1 MSDSQLLVHL
11 EKCALLGQSAR
22 SDLLAKLLPDTDE
35 YVYLKLTDDIVNTKG
50 ELDEESLK
58 TYQRLVGKD
67 KVLTDFRRGI
77 KIRKM
82 LYELSTTTD
91 DSKKKSI
98 CKEFNKMT
106 ANHRFTHRRPKI
118 AEGMT
123 TNTGDSNKLES
134 SFTSKLSPET
144 EDIFGPDKIVQDYN
158 LSAIKS
164 GYLLDR
170 NLDDLIKTIL
180 DKNPGLLPNFLN
192 KLPTLSPIKNLNKH
206 LMVYIKKVPKSDY
219 NNLFKRLT
227 LSQLVTLGNEYKDL
241 QDLGLPYINEM
252 YHKSYPEHS
261 SVNKIKD
268 IATVKKIYS
277 MALSTKVHA
286 AFPGLSRLVLRV
298 LLELLLKDNKTDS
311 EFLEDFIKN
320 PSSSDVIFSQKLMEK
335 FIHDYNTYAFVS
347 ESSTSTTELVTKHLK
362 LLYHQGQDIS
372 KYSHYFNEGYLSKL
386 KTELQLKSGQ
396 KVNKV
401 LEIFTK
407 SELDFINQEKYL
419 SFVEKQKDFKTGE
432 KVVLKLDIK
441 NISKVTMKVFEIN
454 TVNYCTDLQAN
465 VEDNVKLDGL
475 VSIAEKTFT
484 YSQPSIISHIE
495 TFELDILAEK
505 SRGVFVIDFLGE
517 GTTSRT
523 IIRKGM
529 LNVLMKKSR
538 TGYVAKVLDDDFN
551 VCKGDQTGIYHL
563 GKFYPASEDGTVRFD
578 FPSSNQA
585 CVLILR
591 NGNFCYVVN
600 HQLKSA
606 STQIHATW
614 IYHEETFLPGNKCVM
629 LLRSNMFVAGQRVP
643 LSNIKSTE
651 ISATFTKT
659 NGLTSTQDAG
669 AVTLKEDEDYAFS
682 FYLPNGTKTINL
694 TVNYTY
700 QELDGS
706 TGSYPT
712 HHCVQLLDRDSS
724 ENKTHV
730 FLRKETDV
738 YVLYHLGKNGEPIPN
753 TEFKIFLQ
761 HTWRRDHE
769 EADLI
774 TDAQGRIH
782 LGQLQGVSTLGVQ
795 GIDVGN
801 EQLSTF
807 FVLSNPQASIPTDK
821 ITSLEGETIQLP
833 VLSQFSQEGV
843 VFCLHKINKKAVSV
857 VEECTEKVNKRG
869 SDYVIEGLAPGDYI
883 FRYAKGNI
891 NVSIKVLPKG
901 RHLNS
906 ELIFSEN
913 KIYDTSD
920 KSVMVSNIISDSVFN
935 KEGADFL
942 ELCLDKFDSN
952 TRIHIL
958 SGTFLEEGQNK
969 QSGIDNLNSYNS
981 VVRETEPEYSIKKPK
996 MSYLEDRQ
1004 LPGEMLYAMNRR
1016 NNELAIGTTSDKPSL
1031 FIKTQEVRDTNYR
1044 SENVNNGGDFV
1055 QNDSDDSED
1064 DAPVNN
1070 YNAYDYDYGY
1080 GRKEQV
1086 YNKRSA
1092 RGRGGYHPPAPIHS
1106 VLEVNDDY
1114 GNSVPVS
1121 TNAPTVNACYFDKIR
1136 HFLKN
1141 SSSALVNL
1149 HPDASGRVTIPLNS
1163 FSTKTLKVYVVND
1176 VICASKTITVATES
1190 PEILKT
1196 DLTLQQPSSSAKM
1209 FAYER
1214 DVYRVMNGTQIHLP
1228 GFSSCE
1234 YELIDNVAKLIHV
1247 KTQLSGSS
1255 LPNEWNFLKDWG
1267 TMKIVQKVEKINEL
1281 FSYELALFLFKK
1293 ERELFNSTMKDFVKC
1308 KVNKNV
1314 LDYYL
1319 LEDSEAVASFL
1330 TATKINDLNSL
1341 EKVCI
1346 IDLLAKSHP
1355 VQCQYLLQNL
1365 QGDDSSNLYDDSMAY
1380 NFIFDRIVNL
1390 TDRKGGNL
1398 ELKRKVEV
1406 NTAELSDDEDSGEE
1420 RVIDSRRGSSCCS
1433 QNYNN
1438 VCIQPDLNC
1447 QLQQTELIPCEAQQ
1461 QICLDDDYRGGGY
1474 QEQICLQ
1481 EPYGYQEQICSPEP
1495 YGYQEQI
1502 CLQEPYGGGGYQQQ
1516 ICEQRQTRS
1525 IPQQRNQVPRPM
1537 RMERRRPQRNRDDD
1551 DDSCERNCDDDSS
1564 DSRCDEEMSGGCEEN
1579 ITISSA
1585 KENFDYMIFKKNRPD
1600 PSVTRLQQ
1608 DSLKTTKEYREM
1620 AYYFQPKGDA
1630 FYKIEANVFWVDLA
1644 KHLIGDR
1651 SSPFLSQNFVYVQNQ
1666 HIPFV
1671 VAFTDLNQ
1679 IAPTPKYETLE
1690 GETYLTLT
1698 GGHALLYLKHFK
1710 EREAVQDNSNTVL
1723 CAQKWFDK
1731 GERFEYNLETGRN
1744 EEKSVDFFLTGRV
1757 YGSQVVVTNV
1767 SSIEQKIQIITE
1779 IPQGSIPIIKND
1791 FRQHLDLKL
1800 GQFSTHTFEFYF
1812 YFPGKGDFTYC
1823 PACVTRDGKKVAIQT
1838 ASQQVVVLD
1847 EPPKKIELKSIK
1859 DILAQGSK
1867 EDILNFMRKE
1877 NITNPKIFN
1886 FCDIYWLLR
1895 DEEFY
1900 REALKILKEKLIFN
1914 PVVWS
1919 YSINYGD
1926 VPTFFE
1932 LMNTAPVSVIEQL
1945 GLFYFNNESQ
1955 ENALELQGFKFL
1967 EYHPIL
1973 NARFHQ
1979 LSANDNSILN
1989 QQFLDTY
1996 THFLKYLFEKNH
2008 LVNTKDKLILVYYL
2022 LLQDRIDEAFSIY
2035 SNIPDDSA
2043 EISPLI
2049 LQYDYMGAYFDLY
2062 KGMPA
2067 FKKAKAICE
2076 KYFDYP
2082 VTSWR
2087 TRFIEIANQL
2097 AEIEGETAEVKADVS
2112 TENKKNDQEILSGTL
2127 DGAEVVI
2134 QHANISSAKVEL
2146 FEIDLEVLFSLYSF
2160 RTHEFDKLV
2169 FSEPHFT
2176 ESIQLPLSSIQLSHK
2191 YAIPK
2196 PFNGKNVLVK
2206 VGSF

>member
-505 SRGVFVIDFLGE
+505 SRGVFVVDFLGE

-538 TGYVAKVLDDDFN
+538 TGYVAKVLDDEFN

-578 FPSSNQA
+578 FPTSNQN

-606 STQIHATW
+606 STQIHSSW

-629 LLRSNMFVAGQRVP
+629 LLRSNMFVAGQRVS

-651 ISATFTKT
+651 ISVTFTKT
-659 NGLTSTQDAG
+659 NGLTSAQDIG
-669 AVTLKEDEDYAFS
+669 AVTLKDEEDYALS
-682 FYLPNGTKTINL
+682 FHLPNGTKLINIS
-694 TVNYTY
+694 VKYTY
-700 QELDGS
+700 QELDGNTGNYS
-706 TGSYPT
+706 TSHT
-712 HHCVQLLDRDSS
+712 VQLLDRNSS
-724 ENKTHV
+724 QNKTHV
-730 FLRKETDV
+730 FLRRETDS
-738 YVLYHLGKNGEPIPN
+738 YALYHLGKNGEPIPN

-761 HTWRRDHE
+761 HAWRRDHE
-769 EADLI
+769 EASLV
-774 TDAQGRIH
+774 TDALGKIH

-795 GIDVGN
+795 GIDVGS

-821 ITSLEGETIQLP
+821 VTSLEGETIQLP
-833 VLSQFSQEGV
+833 VLSQFCQDGV
-843 VFCLHKINKKAVSV
+843 VFCLHKINKRAGSV
-857 VEECTEKVNKRG
+857 VEDCSEKVNKRG
-869 SDYVIEGLAPGDYI
+869 SDYAIEGLAPGDYI
-883 FRYAKGNI
+883 FRYAKGNT

-901 RHLNS
+901 RYLNS

-920 KSVMVSNIISDSVFN
+920 KSVIVSNIISDSVVS
-935 KEGADFL
+935 KEGTDWL
-942 ELCLDKFDSN
+942 ELCLDKFNSN
-952 TRIHIL
+952 TRIHIM
-958 SGTFLEEGQNK
+958 SGTFLEEGHNK
-969 QSGIDNLNSYNS
+969 VSGIDNLNSYNS
-981 VVRETEPEYSIKKPK
+981 VVKETEPEYSITNPK

-1016 NNELAIGTTSDKPSL
+1016 NNEPAIGTTSDKPSL
-1031 FIKTQEVRDTNYR
+1031 FIKTQEIRDTRYK

-1055 QNDSDDSED
+1055 KNDTDESEEEPED
-1064 DAPVNN
+1064 D
-1070 YNAYDYDYGY
+1070 YAYESKRGYGY
-1080 GRKEQV
+1080 GKKPK
-1086 YNKRSA
+1086 NK
-1092 RGRGGYHPPAPIHS
+1092 RGRGGYSSEGQNVLPI
-1106 VLEVNDDY
+1106 NDDY

-1141 SSSALVNL
+1141 PSTALVNL
-1149 HPDASGRVTIPLNS
+1149 HPDANGKIAIPLNN

-1176 VICASKTITVATES
+1176 VICVAKTMTVGAES
-1190 PEILKT
+1190 SDIPKT
-1196 DLTLQQPSSSAKM
+1196 DLTLQHPSSSAKM

-1214 DVYRVMNGTQIHLP
+1214 DVYKVINETRIQVP

-1234 YELIDNVAKLIHV
+1234 YELVDNVAKLIHV

-1267 TMKIVQKVEKINEL
+1267 SMKIVQKVEKINEL

-1293 ERELFNSTMKDFVKC
+1293 EKELFNSTLKDFIKC
-1308 KVNKNV
+1308 KVNKSV

-1319 LEDSEAVASFL
+1319 LEDKDSVASFL
-1330 TATKINDLNSL
+1330 TAAKMSNLNSL
-1341 EKVCI
+1341 EKICI
-1346 IDLLAKSHP
+1346 IDLLASSHP
-1355 VQCQYLLQNL
+1355 TQCQYLLQSL
-1365 QGDDSSNLYDDSMAY
+1365 QGEDSSNLYDDSMAF
-1380 NFIFDRIVNL
+1380 NVIFDRIVNL
-1390 TDRKGGNL
+1390 SDRRGGNL
-1398 ELKRKVEV
+1398 ELKRKAQAKDQEHF
-1406 NTAELSDDEDSGEE
+1406 DDEG
-1420 RVIDSRRGSSCCS
+1420 
-1433 QNYNN
+1433 
-1438 VCIQPDLNC
+1438 
-1447 QLQQTELIPCEAQQ
+1447 
-1461 QICLDDDYRGGGY
+1461 
-1474 QEQICLQ
+1474 
-1481 EPYGYQEQICSPEP
+1481 
-1495 YGYQEQI
+1495 
-1502 CLQEPYGGGGYQQQ
+1502 
-1516 ICEQRQTRS
+1516 
-1525 IPQQRNQVPRPM
+1525 
-1537 RMERRRPQRNRDDD
+1537 
-1551 DDSCERNCDDDSS
+1551 DDSS
-1564 DSRCDEEMSGGCEEN
+1564 DDDDIDDESRSSACGVRPAYQSNRNDYPLEEDCLDDCDEPICWTRIMDD
-1579 ITISSA
+1579 T
-1585 KENFDYMIFKKNRPD
+1585 KN
-1600 PSVTRLQQ
+1600 
-1608 DSLKTTKEYREM
+1608 KF
-1620 AYYFQPKGDA
+1620 A
-1630 FYKIEANVFWVDLA
+1630 KIESLED
-1644 KHLIGDR
+1644 KRDRELI
-1651 SSPFLSQNFVYVQNQ
+1651 
-1666 HIPFV
+1666 
-1671 VAFTDLNQ
+1671 A
-1679 IAPTPKYETLE
+1679 
-1690 GETYLTLT
+1690 
-1698 GGHALLYLKHFK
+1698 
-1710 EREAVQDNSNTVL
+1710 
-1723 CAQKWFDK
+1723 
-1731 GERFEYNLETGRN
+1731 
-1744 EEKSVDFFLTGRV
+1744 
-1757 YGSQVVVTNV
+1757 
-1767 SSIEQKIQIITE
+1767 
-1779 IPQGSIPIIKND
+1779 
-1791 FRQHLDLKL
+1791 HLDQCQ
-1800 GQFSTHTFEFYF
+1800 GN
-1812 YFPGKGDFTYC
+1812 
-1823 PACVTRDGKKVAIQT
+1823 
-1838 ASQQVVVLD
+1838 D
-1847 EPPKKIELKSIK
+1847 ESEIEERSNVKRS
-1859 DILAQGSK
+1859 A
-1867 EDILNFMRKE
+1867 RK
-1877 NITNPKIFN
+1877 T
-1886 FCDIYWLLR
+1886 
-1895 DEEFY
+1895 
-1900 REALKILKEKLIFN
+1900 
-1914 PVVWS
+1914 
-1919 YSINYGD
+1919 
-1926 VPTFFE
+1926 
-1932 LMNTAPVSVIEQL
+1932 
-1945 GLFYFNNESQ
+1945 
-1955 ENALELQGFKFL
+1955 
-1967 EYHPIL
+1967 
-1973 NARFHQ
+1973 
-1979 LSANDNSILN
+1979 SA
-1989 QQFLDTY
+1989 
-1996 THFLKYLFEKNH
+1996 
-2008 LVNTKDKLILVYYL
+2008 
-2022 LLQDRIDEAFSIY
+2022 
-2035 SNIPDDSA
+2035 
-2043 EISPLI
+2043 
-2049 LQYDYMGAYFDLY
+2049 
-2062 KGMPA
+2062 
-2067 FKKAKAICE
+2067 AIC
-2076 KYFDYP
+2076 
-2082 VTSWR
+2082 
-2087 TRFIEIANQL
+2087 
-2097 AEIEGETAEVKADVS
+2097 
-2112 TENKKNDQEILSGTL
+2112 
-2127 DGAEVVI
+2127 
-2134 QHANISSAKVEL
+2134 
-2146 FEIDLEVLFSLYSF
+2146 
-2160 RTHEFDKLV
+2160 
-2169 FSEPHFT
+2169 SEAM
-2176 ESIQLPLSSIQLSHK
+2176 K
-2191 YAIPK
+2191 R
-2196 PFNGKNVLVK
+2196 
-2206 VGSF
+2206 